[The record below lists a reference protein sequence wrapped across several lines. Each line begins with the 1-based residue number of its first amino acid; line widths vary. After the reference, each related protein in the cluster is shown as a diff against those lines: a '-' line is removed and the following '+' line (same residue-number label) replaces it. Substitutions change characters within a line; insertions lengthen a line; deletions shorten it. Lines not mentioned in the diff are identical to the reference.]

1 MAKEAIPH
9 SKEPADAVA
18 AKPTELSALHPLG
31 GHTTP
36 KGDGGAKIIPAHK
49 AHLKGTARGTCCEVS
64 HVTGDKRKQQHLE
77 RARP

>member
-18 AKPTELSALHPLG
+18 AKPTELSVLDPLG

-36 KGDGGAKIIPAHK
+36 KGDGWAKIILAHK
-49 AHLKGTARGTCCEVS
+49 AHLKGMARGTCCEVS

-77 RARP
+77 RAHP